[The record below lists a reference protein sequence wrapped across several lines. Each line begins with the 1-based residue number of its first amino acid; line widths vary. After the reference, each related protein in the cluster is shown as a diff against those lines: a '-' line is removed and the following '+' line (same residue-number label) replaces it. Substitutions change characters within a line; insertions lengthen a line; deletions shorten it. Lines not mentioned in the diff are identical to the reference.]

1 MKVAF
6 SLHVA
11 FHVRFFHPP
20 VPLLRVPQ
28 SIFLSSLR
36 DSVHSVRQ
44 VLGLGGLGV
53 VHVVILVNARK
64 CYVLRD
70 VLDMQI

>member
-1 MKVAF
+1 MNVAF

-11 FHVRFFHPP
+11 FHVRFFHTP

-53 VHVVILVNARK
+53 VPVVILVNARK

-70 VLDMQI
+70 FLDM